1 LRLYRSG
8 IPGFNLSA
16 SRYRAHGRGA
26 ELASGAEEVTPNAS
40 WTIDLG
46 SQKTFQ
52 TETSAFVT

>member
-1 LRLYRSG
+1 MAVV
-8 IPGFNLSA
+8 PNWQ
-16 SRYRAHGRGA
+16 
-26 ELASGAEEVTPNAS
+26 ASGAEEVTPNAS